1 MNEDIK
7 KIANYYGLH
16 KQFRQTIEEM
26 AELTQVICK
35 AERYD
40 LDTVRDHLA
49 EEVADVSIMIDQ
61 LEYLLGDSMVAKIRD
76 EKIKRQLE
84 RIRDE
89 YINNS
94 KWQQG

>member
-7 KIANYYGLH
+7 KIANHYGLH
-16 KQFRQTIEEM
+16 KQLRQTVEEM

-40 LDTVRDHLA
+40 LDMVRNHLA
-49 EEVADVSIMIDQ
+49 EEVADVSIMIEQ
-61 LEYLLGDSMVAKIRD
+61 LEYLLGDNLIAKIRE

-84 RIRDE
+84 RISNE
-89 YINNS
+89 
-94 KWQQG
+94 